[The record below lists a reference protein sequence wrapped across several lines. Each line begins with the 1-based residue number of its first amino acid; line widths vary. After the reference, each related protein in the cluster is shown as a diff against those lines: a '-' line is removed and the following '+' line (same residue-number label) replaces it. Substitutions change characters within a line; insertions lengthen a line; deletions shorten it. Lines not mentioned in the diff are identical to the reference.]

1 MMINPKNFI
10 LLLCAT
16 LIGCATS
23 NVVVK
28 DKDVPEGRRELLVYA
43 SAENPPSWIYEEP
56 EGDKECYYFVGLSGK
71 KDEERDARY
80 DAFRDGA
87 VKTANFIGADVSV
100 IYESLKTSYN
110 LSSEITDPAIAPKE
124 QERQMV
130 EAYFSRF
137 KAQNW
142 YIERYEIQLADKTT
156 IGTYWKAYVRASI
169 PKKEIDEAQKRIK
182 GIEKEPERVLAPK
195 KDVKVIVLVAEK
207 NLGKDMDESIVGNE
221 LSSRLFE
228 AGYRVIA
235 DQDIGKANV
244 EKLRMAIQ
252 EERIFS
258 LRSEYSNLA
267 DLIVTGNCST
277 RANSKNQY
285 GLIVT
290 SADVYIKVI
299 SLSSGQIIAQENRVG
314 LAGFGQTSE
323 EAGINA
329 LKKAGEVVGRAIIR
343 QMEQAQSEEK

>member
-1 MMINPKNFI
+1 M
-10 LLLCAT
+10 
-16 LIGCATS
+16 GCAAS
-23 NVVVK
+23 KVVVK
-28 DKDVPEGRRELLVYA
+28 ERSVSDGRKDVLVYT
-43 SAENPPSWIYEEP
+43 SQENPPSWIYEEP
-56 EGDKECYYFVGLSGK
+56 EGDKEYYYFVGISGK
-71 KDEERDARY
+71 RDEERDARY

-110 LSSEITDPAIAPKE
+110 LSSEITDPALAPKE
-124 QERQMV
+124 QERQMA

-142 YIERYEIQLADKTT
+142 YIERYEIQLADKTPT
-156 IGTYWKAYVRASI
+156 GTFYKAYVRASI

-182 GIEKEPERVLAPK
+182 GIEKEPEKVLAPK
-195 KDVKVIVLVAEK
+195 KDTKVIVLVLEK
-207 NLGKDMDESIVGNE
+207 NLGKDMEESIVANE

-228 AGYRVIA
+228 AGYQVIA
-235 DQDIGKANV
+235 DQDIGKTNV
-244 EKLRMAIQ
+244 EKLSMAIQ

-290 SADVYIKVI
+290 SADAYINVI
-299 SLSSGQIIAQENRVG
+299 SLKNGQIIAQENRVG
-314 LAGFGQTSE
+314 LADFGTTEE

-329 LKKAGEVVGRAIIR
+329 LKKAGEAIGKAIIS
-343 QMEQAQSEEK
+343 QMEQSQPEKK

>member
-1 MMINPKNFI
+1 M
-10 LLLCAT
+10 
-16 LIGCATS
+16 GCATS

-28 DKDVPEGRRELLVYA
+28 DKRVPEGRREVLVYA
-43 SAENPPSWIYEEP
+43 SKENPPSWIYEEP
-56 EGDKECYYFVGLSGK
+56 EDDKEYYYFVGLSGK
-71 KDEERDARY
+71 RDEERDARY

-110 LSSEITDPAIAPKE
+110 LSSEITDQTIAPKE
-124 QERQMV
+124 QERQMA

-142 YIERYEIQLADKTT
+142 YIERYEIQLADKTPT
-156 IGTYWKAYVRASI
+156 GTFYKAYVRASI

-195 KDVKVIVLVAEK
+195 KDTKVIILVSEK
-207 NLGKDMDESIVGNE
+207 NLGKDMEESIVANE

-228 AGYRVIA
+228 AGYQVIA
-235 DQDIGKANV
+235 DQDIGKTNV
-244 EKLRMAIQ
+244 EKLSMAIQ

-290 SADVYIKVI
+290 SADAYIKVI
-299 SLSSGQIIAQENRVG
+299 SLKNGQIIAQENRVG
-314 LAGFGQTSE
+314 LADFGTTEE

-329 LKKAGEVVGRAIIR
+329 LKKAGEAIGKAIIS
-343 QMEQAQSEEK
+343 QMEQSQPEKK